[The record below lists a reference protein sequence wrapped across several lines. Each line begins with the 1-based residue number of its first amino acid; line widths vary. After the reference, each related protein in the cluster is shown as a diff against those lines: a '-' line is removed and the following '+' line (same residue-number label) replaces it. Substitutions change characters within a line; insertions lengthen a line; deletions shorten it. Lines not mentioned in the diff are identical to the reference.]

1 MPPLQQE
8 PASPRSNLYITYGL
22 IVVNTLVFILMVIDG
37 AGFFAENPL
46 VHIKW
51 GSNYAPLTLSG
62 DYWRLVTNTF
72 IHFGI
77 IHLAMNMYCLYIIG
91 AYLEPMLGKI
101 KFISAYLCTG
111 ILASLVSLWWHTDPT
126 NSAGASGAI
135 FGMYGL
141 FLALLTTDLIPQAV
155 RKGLLQNIGIFIFYN
170 LAYGMKSGVDNSA
183 HVGGLISG
191 FVFGYL
197 FVINIRAENK
207 GRSANWVIPTMIII
221 TLGITVTY
229 LQQNRAS
236 VSERQAI
243 LAEIKEGS
251 HKDDDAFHSKLTEFS
266 TQEDNAVKPLKPRAL
281 LNDTLKQQLTDISLP
296 AWDKAETI
304 VRQMQQMDVS
314 DDFHKKAGFL
324 IKYISLRKDEANDV
338 IAMINNEPGATEMH
352 DSIITQINLLT
363 EQMK

>member
-1 MPPLQQE
+1 MPQDQQE
-8 PASPRSNLYITYGL
+8 PSLPRGNLYITFSL
-22 IVVNTLVFILMVIDG
+22 IAVNTLIFILMVIDG
-37 AGFFAENPL
+37 AGFFAENTL

-91 AYLEPMLGKI
+91 AYLEPILGKI

-111 ILASLVSLWWHTDPT
+111 ILASIVSLWWHSEPT

-141 FLALLTTDLIPQAV
+141 FLALLTTDLIPQSV
-155 RKGLLQNIGIFIFYN
+155 RKGLLQSIGIFIFYN
-170 LAYGMKSGVDNSA
+170 LAYGMKSGVDNAA
-183 HVGGLISG
+183 HVGGLVSG
-191 FVFGYL
+191 FIFGYL
-197 FVINIRAENK
+197 LVLNIRAEKK
-207 GRSANWVIPTMIII
+207 GRSANWVLPAVIII

-236 VSERQAI
+236 VSGRKAI
-243 LAEIKEGS
+243 IAEVNEGS
-251 HKDDDAFHSKLTEFS
+251 HKDDEAFRSKLAEFS
-266 TQEDNAVKPLKPRAL
+266 TEEDNAVKPLKQGAL

-304 VRQMQQMDVS
+304 VEQMQQMDVS
-314 DDFHKKAGFL
+314 VDFHKKAGL
-324 IKYISLRKDEANDV
+324 LLKYISLRKDEANDV
-338 IAMINNEPGATEMH
+338 ISMINNEPGAAEKH
-352 DSIITQINLLT
+352 HSIITQINGLT